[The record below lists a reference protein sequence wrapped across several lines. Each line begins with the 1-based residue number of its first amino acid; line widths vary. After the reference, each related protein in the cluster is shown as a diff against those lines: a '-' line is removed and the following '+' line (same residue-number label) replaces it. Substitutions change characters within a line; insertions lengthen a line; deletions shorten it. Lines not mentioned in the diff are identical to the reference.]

1 MSGYIPSRQAV
12 IEAAQE
18 PETADQKLA
27 KAHVSYNSGDNE
39 WYTPPEYIKAAVHV
53 MGGIDL
59 DPASTETANAVVGA
73 ARFYTREDD
82 GLQQDWVGRIWMNPP
97 YAQPLIGQFC
107 EKLVK
112 ERGQYDQAVVLV
124 NNATETKWFQSLLS
138 IANAVCLP
146 EGRVRF
152 WAPDKVSS
160 TPLQGQAVIYI
171 GDNLET
177 FEFAFGS
184 FGTVLFA

>member
-1 MSGYIPSRQAV
+1 V

-18 PETADQKLA
+18 PETAEQKLT

-59 DPASTETANAVVGA
+59 DPASTETANTVVGA
-73 ARFYTREDD
+73 ARFFTREDD
-82 GLQQDWVGRIWMNPP
+82 GLKQDWTGRIWLNPP

-112 ERGQYDQAVVLV
+112 ERGHYDQAVVLV

-138 IANAVCLP
+138 IATAVCLP

-152 WAPDKVSS
+152 WAPDKVS
-160 TPLQGQAVIYI
+160 TPLQGQAIIYV
-171 GDNLET
+171 GENVKA
-177 FEFAFGS
+177 FEFGFGS